1 MTTSPSTMA
10 EMTIGGGAGSTRP
23 GSFEGKAANGKTAC
37 VSAAAPSD
45 IVISPAILAE
55 ITTGGGASTIF
66 SVMINFL
73 EIGEIPAFCVPST
86 SIALLVDDGLSF
98 AFTIFVVFGGAI
110 ALALLN

>member
-1 MTTSPSTMA
+1 MTTSPSTTA
-10 EMTIGGGAGSTRP
+10 EMTIGGGACSIRP
-23 GSFEGKAANGKTAC
+23 GSGGEKVINGKIAC
-37 VSAAAPSD
+37 ASAAASLD
-45 IVISPAILAE
+45 MVTSPKILAE
-55 ITTGGGASTIF
+55 IITGGGASTIF

-73 EIGEIPAFCVPST
+73 EIGEISAFRVPST

>member
-1 MTTSPSTMA
+1 MA

-23 GSFEGKAANGKTAC
+23 GSFEGKVANGKTAC
-37 VSAAAPSD
+37 VSAAASWD

-73 EIGEIPAFCVPST
+73 EIGEISAFRVPST